1 MQDSTAALHALIAR
15 YPGNVPSQSAPQ
27 EWTAEPCD
35 GWGGPTDDADLIT
48 RAMRSQSASSRL
60 TGRAAFKDLWEAN
73 EDALAA
79 TYPSDTDAYDASRA
93 DAALAA
99 HLMFWTGKDCE
110 RVERLMRQSALARP
124 KWDERGDYL
133 RQRTIMHALRNCREV
148 CNKVHTGKPVGSTD
162 TRGNGRER
170 AGTGGNGQTAPAG
183 IVPPDAQRELWRGA
197 TYVLDADRILIGGGM
212 MIDATQ
218 FSRWFPGR
226 YVLDA
231 ANQRIAKT
239 AAEAFFNSE
248 VNVCPRVVTSAF
260 LPQLVPGAVT
270 ELGGRSTINTYY
282 HIRTPRK
289 TGDATPFL
297 DHLRLMLPAPR
308 DREIL
313 LAYMAAV
320 VQHKGIK
327 FQWAP
332 VLVGAPGN
340 GKTLMAHL
348 VEYAVSP
355 TFTHSPPV
363 SELAE
368 KFNSWMLGAIL
379 VYVDDVHVTVRNT
392 ELIEILKPMITA
404 HTVSVR
410 GMGRERVMRPVCC
423 NFMFSSNIQGG
434 MPKHRDDRRLAVFHT
449 AQQSRE
455 DSLRD
460 GITDEYRRNLRRWLV
475 EQDGFALV
483 SELLHTHAI
492 PDELNPA
499 YGHTAPETSTTR
511 EAIAASRGTVE
522 QEIQEAIDAGRQG
535 FRGGWVS
542 STAVTAMLRE
552 SHLRLPPR
560 VMRGTMQAL
569 GYDWHPGLPD
579 GRTNATVPPDGTK
592 PKLFIRAGHPD
603 ATLEGVAVERAYSAA
618 QTELTSGLRAVR

>member
-15 YPGNVPSQSAPQ
+15 YPGNAPTNTAPQ
-27 EWTAEPCD
+27 EWTAAPCD
-35 GWGGPTDDADLIT
+35 GWGGPVDDDDLIA
-48 RAMRSQSASSRL
+48 RALRARSAANRL
-60 TGRAAFKDLWEAN
+60 TGRAAFKDLW
-73 EDALAA
+73 DADADVLAA
-79 TYPSDTDAYDASRA
+79 TYPSDTEAYDASRA

-110 RVERLMRQSALARP
+110 RTERLMRRSALARA

-148 CNKVHTGKPVGSTD
+148 YGQKPPTPPGD
-162 TRGNGRER
+162 GEDRGPQASN
-170 AGTGGNGQTAPAG
+170 TAPAG
-183 IVPPDAQRELWRGA
+183 ILSPEAQRELWRGA
-197 TYVLDADRILIGGGM
+197 TYVLDADRILISGGLM
-212 MIDATQ
+212 VDATQ

-231 ANQRIAKT
+231 ANQRIAKS

-248 VNVCPRVVTSAF
+248 VNPCPRVVTSAF
-260 LPQLVPGAVT
+260 LPHLVPGAVT
-270 ELGGRSTINTYY
+270 EISGRSTINTYY

-289 TGDATPFL
+289 TGDATPFHR
-297 DHLRLMLPAPR
+297 HLELMLPAQR
-308 DREIL
+308 DRDIL
-313 LAYMAAV
+313 LAYMSAV
-320 VQHKGIK
+320 VQHKGVK

-379 VYVDDVHVTVRNT
+379 VYVDDVHVTVKNT

-423 NFMFSSNIQGG
+423 NFMFSTNIQGG
-434 MPKHRDDRRLAVFHT
+434 MPKHKDDRRLAIFHT

-455 DSLRD
+455 DSIRD

-475 EQDGFALV
+475 EQDGFAIV
-483 SELLHTHAI
+483 SELLHTHQI

-499 YGHTAPETSTTR
+499 HGHTAPETSTTA
-511 EAIAASRGTVE
+511 EAIAASRTGVE

-542 STAVTAMLRE
+542 SAAVTSTLRE
-552 SHLRLPPR
+552 AHMRLPPR
-560 VMRGTMQAL
+560 AMRGVMQSL
-569 GYDWHPGLPD
+569 GYEWHPGLPD
-579 GRTNATVPPDGTK
+579 GRPNNPVPPDGTR
-592 PKLFIRAGHPD
+592 PKLFIRAGHED
-603 ATLEGVAVERAYSAA
+603 AALEGVAAERAYSAA
-618 QTELTSGLRAVR
+618 QTELTPALRAVR